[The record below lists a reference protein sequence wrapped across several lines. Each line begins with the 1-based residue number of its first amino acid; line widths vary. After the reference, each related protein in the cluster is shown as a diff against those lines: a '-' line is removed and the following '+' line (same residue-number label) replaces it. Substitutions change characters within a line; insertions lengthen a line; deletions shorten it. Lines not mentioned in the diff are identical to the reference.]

1 MKELRKSQLSVALGA
16 ALATMAMVPVTG
28 YGATFDAKKGYYV
41 ADDGG
46 DTVIY
51 PAFTAVGNNTTAFSL
66 TNTGARSVAV
76 KVRFREQ
83 KNSMDVWD
91 TIVFL
96 SAGDKWDFFVR
107 AGENGVPE
115 VNIDPNDETCTM
127 VPPTPTKPN
136 GFPSPFRKTVKVSDD
151 DWNAGVATVGHVEVI
166 GMMDLTH
173 AVAMYGNFVLSLNAA
188 IEAKNELIPGFAN
201 LEGCEALRN
210 VFSTAAGVAEDDVHG
225 LLFAADAPN
234 DLIGR
239 WLINGGDNTG
249 IEAGNEAILIANL
262 FKHPYRAAQSSELCA
277 SDIYSWGT
285 SCNERQTAYTWDEM
299 QLDHPHLG
307 DARNWKLRHI
317 DYGLGA
323 DWLMG
328 DWSNN
333 PANSV
338 GADWIVSFI
347 TRYTHTDFLD
357 CNKADGK
364 EWCYVKGDGTPEDY
378 PSYNPFAKIVSNE
391 DGYPKVPVSCLPA
404 GLWVTDIDERVAQ
417 VVASPDDLYGL
428 CNEVNIFTIAKDGEV
443 VRDSLIQQNTGP
455 FARKIQR
462 YETLDAVRGWA
473 EMQLLWPGLQADDG
487 IGAVA
492 GELFILRNTANPDQ
506 NNATLS
512 NLQKRTYD
520 YCGEGKKCP
529 VPVSESE
536 D

>member
-1 MKELRKSQLSVALGA
+1 MHMKELRKTQLSVALGA
-16 ALATMAMVPVTG
+16 VLATMATVPVTA
-28 YGATFDAKKGYYV
+28 YGVTLDADTGWYR

-46 DTVIY
+46 DAVLY
-51 PAFTAVGNNTTAFSL
+51 PAYTTVGNNTTAFSL
-66 TNTGARSVAV
+66 TNTGNRSIAV

-107 AGENGVPE
+107 AGQNGVPE

-127 VPPTPTKPN
+127 VAPTATKPN
-136 GFPSPFRKTVKVSDD
+136 GFPSPFRLSNLVSKA
-151 DWNAGVATVGHVEVI
+151 DWDAGVATVGHVEVI

-173 AVAMYGNFVLSLNAA
+173 AQTIYGSGGIFNTLWLNAA
-188 IEAKNELIPGFAN
+188 VEAKNELIPGFAN
-201 LEGCEALRN
+201 LRGCDALRD
-210 VFSTAAGVAEDDVHG
+210 VFGSASDAAPSIHG
-225 LLFAADAPN
+225 ILFAFDAPN

-262 FKHPYRAAQSSELCA
+262 FDYPYFAAQSSELCA
-277 SDIYSWGT
+277 QSEGSCNWAETEYSWD
-285 SCNERQTAYTWDEM
+285 NL

-307 DARNWKLRHI
+307 DVENGKLANINRA
-317 DYGLGA
+317 LGA

-333 PANSV
+333 PANAV

-347 TRYTHTDFLD
+347 TRYTNIDYLD

-364 EWCYVKGDGTPEDY
+364 EWCFVKGSGTPTDY
-378 PSYNPFAKIVSNE
+378 PSNNPFAKISE
-391 DGYPKVPVSCLPA
+391 GGDPKPVSCLPA
-404 GLWVTDIDERVAQ
+404 AMTVTDIDEVVAAP
-417 VVASPDDLYGL
+417 VASPDDLYAL

-455 FARKIQR
+455 FARNILR
-462 YETLDAVRGWA
+462 YETLGASRGWA
-473 EMQLLWPGLQADDG
+473 EMQLLWPGFEDG
-487 IGAVA
+487 VGAVA

-512 NLQKRTYD
+512 NLQKRSYHECD
-520 YCGEGKKCP
+520 GGRCP
-529 VPVSESE
+529 EAVEPAN
-536 D
+536 